1 MGRRWT
7 GGRMAGSGPFPD
19 PWWRVGLSQPI
30 GMWVAAVGA
39 LGRSTALQ
47 AFSVLSGLLS
57 ANRLRGAAVP
67 GFHGFHCW
75 MSLLRC
81 SASIINFSNRRV
93 ARGVLSTTVR
103 SSGRIP
109 VATLQHAYPG
119 CRWAR
124 VGGAGCAG
132 GRLSATQTRPG
143 RPGLP
148 EMSTLN
154 RLTLAECESRFA
166 SHPPR
171 PPAIWSLN
179 LELPSLLVV
188 VSRPPTRILR
198 KRGGLG
204 GVVTRAGIVG
214 LRCWQSQGLTGHSEP
229 PNTGRSRQSWPTLQR
244 FRNNWNPPSPYS
256 PSQSETLVSH
266 AVSAPISMRP
276 VVQPTI
282 GGCSVNHGSN

>member
-1 MGRRWT
+1 MHTRGAGGRRWVVQVVQ
-7 GGRMAGSGPFPD
+7 
-19 PWWRVGLSQPI
+19 VG
-30 GMWVAAVGA
+30 V
-39 LGRSTALQ
+39 
-47 AFSVLSGLLS
+47 
-57 ANRLRGAAVP
+57 
-67 GFHGFHCW
+67 
-75 MSLLRC
+75 
-81 SASIINFSNRRV
+81 
-93 ARGVLSTTVR
+93 
-103 SSGRIP
+103 
-109 VATLQHAYPG
+109 
-119 CRWAR
+119 CR
-124 VGGAGCAG
+124 
-132 GRLSATQTRPG
+132 ATQTRPG